1 VCYLL
6 YFDKLNAITLL
17 EIIQTAKL
25 LRDPLMFKVGSFTHL
40 RAVATIDVSIMEY
53 SSLRCY
59 ESEFDVFQEMCDRD
73 C

>member
-1 VCYLL
+1 
-6 YFDKLNAITLL
+6 
-17 EIIQTAKL
+17 
-25 LRDPLMFKVGSFTHL
+25 MFKVGSFTHL

-53 SSLRCY
+53 SSFRCY